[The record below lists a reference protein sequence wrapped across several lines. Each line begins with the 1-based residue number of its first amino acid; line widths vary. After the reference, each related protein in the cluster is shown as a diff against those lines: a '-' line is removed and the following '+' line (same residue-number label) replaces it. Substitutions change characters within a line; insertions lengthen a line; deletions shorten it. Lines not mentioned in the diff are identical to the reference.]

1 MKEVKGENLWK
12 FRGSGDY
19 FQLEVPRCDQNG
31 VNSMSL
37 QELGHVMMYN
47 NLVPLVRCLK
57 SWTKIKIQKAEC
69 LNAMWY
75 ILD

>member
-1 MKEVKGENLWK
+1 
-12 FRGSGDY
+12 
-19 FQLEVPRCDQNG
+19 
-31 VNSMSL
+31 MSL

-75 ILD
+75 LGLDPGTKKGHSWKNW